1 MSTRATVL
9 YDAPGPRGN
18 QINRLLT
25 VATLVVAAAV
35 LLWVGIRL
43 NGNGQF
49 EAEKWQ
55 PFFTGDM
62 WTTYILPGLWGT
74 LKAAVVSII
83 LAIIVGT
90 VLGLGRLSVVAPVR
104 WLCTIIVEFFRAIP
118 VLLLMIFA
126 YQVFAIY
133 GLVPTKHLA
142 FGAVVFGLTM
152 YNGSVIA
159 EILRSGIRALP
170 AGQEEAAIALG
181 LSRRQTMFKIL
192 LPQAVA
198 SMLPALIS
206 QMVIA
211 LKDSALGYL
220 IGYVEVVRS
229 GLQAAS
235 WYKNYLAAMVVVA
248 IIMILVNYL
257 LSRLAERMENQL
269 RAGRA
274 RRNIVAKVPQQKDV
288 GVVTKDE
295 TNVDWHNPD
304 YHNLKH
310 DYE

>member
-9 YDAPGPRGN
+9 YDAPGPRGI

-25 VATLVVAAAV
+25 VATLVVTAAV
-35 LLWVGIRL
+35 SLWVGIRL

-104 WLCTIIVEFFRAIP
+104 WLCTIIVELFRAIP

-248 IIMILVNYL
+248 IIMIIVNYL

-274 RRNIVAKVPQQKDV
+274 RRNIVAKVPHQKDV
-288 GVVTKDE
+288 GVITKDE

-304 YHNLKH
+304 YRDLKH

>member
-9 YDAPGPRGN
+9 YDAPGPRGQ

-25 VATLVVAAAV
+25 AATIVITAAV

-43 NGNGQF
+43 NNNGQF
-49 EAEKWQ
+49 AAENWQ
-55 PFFTGDM
+55 PFLTGDM

-74 LKAAVVSII
+74 LKAAVASII

-90 VLGLGRLSVVAPVR
+90 ILGLGRLSEIAPVR
-104 WLCTIIVEFFRAIP
+104 WVCTVIVEFFRSIP

-142 FGAVVFGLTM
+142 FAAVIFGLTM

-159 EILRSGIRALP
+159 EILRSGIRSLP

-198 SMLPALIS
+198 SMLPALVS

-229 GLQAAS
+229 SLQAAS

-257 LSRLAERMENQL
+257 LSRLAERMETQL

-274 RRNIVAKVPQQKDV
+274 RRNIVAKVPHQKDV

-304 YHNLKH
+304 YRDLKQ
-310 DYE
+310 DY

>member
-25 VATLVVAAAV
+25 VATLVVTAAV

-248 IIMILVNYL
+248 IIMIIVNYL

-274 RRNIVAKVPQQKDV
+274 RRNIVAKVPHQKDV
-288 GVVTKDE
+288 GVITKDE

>member
-1 MSTRATVL
+1 MSARATVL
-9 YDAPGPRGN
+9 YDTPGPKGR

-25 VATLVVAAAV
+25 VATAVIVVGV
-35 LLWVGIRL
+35 LFWAGTRL
-43 NGNGQF
+43 HHNGQF
-49 EAEKWQ
+49 EAEKWR
-55 PFFTGDM
+55 PFLTADM

-74 LKAAVVSII
+74 LKAALVSIVF
-83 LAIIVGT
+83 AVIVGT
-90 VLGLGRLSVVAPVR
+90 VLGLGRLSEVAPVR
-104 WLCTIIVEFFRAIP
+104 WLCTVIVEFFRSIP

-142 FGAVVFGLTM
+142 FAAVVFGLTM

-198 SMLPALIS
+198 SMLPALVS

-229 GLQAAS
+229 SLQAAS
-235 WYKNYLAAMVVVA
+235 WFKNYLAAMVVVA

-274 RRNIVAKVPQQKDV
+274 RRNIVAKVPHQKDV
-288 GVVTKDE
+288 GVVNKDE
-295 TNVDWHNPD
+295 TNVDWHDPNYHDLKRD
-304 YHNLKH
+304 Y
-310 DYE
+310 

>member
-1 MSTRATVL
+1 MSARATVL
-9 YDAPGPRGN
+9 YDTPGPKGR

-25 VATLVVAAAV
+25 VATAVIVVGV
-35 LLWVGIRL
+35 LFWAGTRL
-43 NGNGQF
+43 HHNGQF
-49 EAEKWQ
+49 EAEKWR
-55 PFFTGDM
+55 PFLTADM

-74 LKAAVVSII
+74 LKAALVSIVF
-83 LAIIVGT
+83 AIIVGT
-90 VLGLGRLSVVAPVR
+90 VLGLGRLSEVAPVR
-104 WLCTIIVEFFRAIP
+104 WLCTVIVEFFRSIP

-142 FGAVVFGLTM
+142 FAAVVFGLTM

-181 LSRRQTMFKIL
+181 LSRRQTMFEIL

-198 SMLPALIS
+198 SMLPALVS

-229 GLQAAS
+229 SLQAAS
-235 WYKNYLAAMVVVA
+235 WFKNYLAAMVVVA

-274 RRNIVAKVPQQKDV
+274 RRNIVAKVPHQKDV

-295 TNVDWHNPD
+295 TNVDWHDPNYHDLKRD
-304 YHNLKH
+304 Y
-310 DYE
+310 

>member
-18 QINRLLT
+18 QVNRLLT
-25 VATLVVAAAV
+25 VATLVVTAAV

-235 WYKNYLAAMVVVA
+235 WYTNYLAAMVVVA